1 VFPPS
6 RPRRAAARTRRLGTA
21 HVVVLALLLAL
32 PALGAAA
39 ANPFAISYSTPGEAL
54 MGYARP
60 GGLAVVQ
67 TEDPYRVPA
76 LIDRFRARGGEVL
89 VYVNLVDGT
98 PFGVSNTQAR
108 AGLYGT
114 ATGTRSS
121 YLWRPVR
128 FNYRTFPLL
137 DIRRG
142 SAFSKHAVAWLRAFL
157 AKYRIDGVFLDV
169 LGSRL
174 WSSAWDGM
182 SASERAAW
190 SAGARSLVSRIRA
203 AVGPRPILVSNN
215 FWDRG
220 VPALNGFVVEH
231 HPTSELA
238 HIGPKLTWSGWH
250 RPVRNL
256 VIASGPSEAEA
267 WRRVRGVSSVSPQ
280 TDYTAFGAPLWGFRP
295 FG

>member
-1 VFPPS
+1 VFPRI
-6 RPRRAAARTRRLGTA
+6 RPRRAAARSLRLGIA
-21 HVVVLALLLAL
+21 HVAVLALLLAL
-32 PALGAAA
+32 PALAGAA
-39 ANPFAISYSTPGEAL
+39 ANPFAISYSTPGQAL

-76 LIDRFRARGGEVL
+76 LISRFRARGGEVL

-98 PFGVSNTQAR
+98 PSGVSNTQAR
-108 AGLYGT
+108 GALYGSASGTST
-114 ATGTRSS
+114 A
-121 YLWRPVR
+121 YMWHPVR

-137 DIRRG
+137 DIRKG
-142 SAFSKHAVAWLRAFL
+142 SAFSNHAVAWLRAFL
-157 AKYRIDGVFLDV
+157 AKYRVDGVFLDV

-182 SASERAAW
+182 SPSERAAW
-190 SAGARSLVSRIRA
+190 SAGARSLVTRIRA
-203 AVGPRPILVSNN
+203 AVGPGPILVSNN

-256 VIASGPSEAEA
+256 VIASGPAEA
-267 WRRVRGVSSVSPQ
+267 QAWRSVPGVSSVSPQ
-280 TDYTAFGAPLWGFRP
+280 TDYQSFGAPLWGFRP